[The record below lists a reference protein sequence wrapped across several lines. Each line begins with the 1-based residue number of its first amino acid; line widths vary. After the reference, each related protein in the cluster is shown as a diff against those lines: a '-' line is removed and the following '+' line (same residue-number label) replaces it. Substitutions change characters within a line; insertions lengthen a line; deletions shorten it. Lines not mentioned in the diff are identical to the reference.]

1 MLRLFSSKTVDEE
14 SIIQKGIAH
23 IDKRSLSYFRYFQ
36 IKIVQPDI
44 SSLHSAFLPLP
55 GSRAFM
61 FVFQGI
67 ELVSHRQC
75 HHADGE
81 LIVVGPNSGLCAV

>member
-1 MLRLFSSKTVDEE
+1 MLRLFLSNTIDEE

-44 SSLHSAFLPLP
+44 SGLHSAFLPLP

>member
-1 MLRLFSSKTVDEE
+1 MRRVYTKV
-14 SIIQKGIAH
+14 IAH

-44 SSLHSAFLPLP
+44 SGLHSAFLPLP
-55 GSRAFM
+55 GFRAFM

-81 LIVVGPNSGLCAV
+81 LIVVGIKLGPV

>member
-1 MLRLFSSKTVDEE
+1 MRRVLDEE

-44 SSLHSAFLPLP
+44 SGLHSAFLPLP

>member
-1 MLRLFSSKTVDEE
+1 MRRVYT
-14 SIIQKGIAH
+14 KGIAH

-44 SSLHSAFLPLP
+44 SGLHSAFLPLP
-55 GSRAFM
+55 GFRAFM